1 MTDFHVFIEIEEKCV
16 DAPEAQEEKMWKW
29 WAIGEG
35 LMKTLSALFQKTVGI
50 VMGTL
55 EMGFLAAGII
65 GGMQALSGWIGRAA
79 FSSQEKKSPIFVDRK
94 TVATMIFLGF
104 LAGIFGTVLSI
115 YTFTLGAD
123 IGVRT
128 LLISFSVVPAAIAA
142 AYIWPST
149 DALNSRQK
157 AGIGVFILAMWAIL
171 DFPDVSLMANMD
183 AWVWLTLL
191 LAAANALGEL
201 VSRAAAAKAD
211 VWVNNIWIGSSTV
224 FFSIVG
230 LVLFFS
236 VNGWGSGINITPLF
250 MWSSIVI
257 GAIVVA
263 MVSFKILAYRGGG
276 TIALKKI
283 IVPGVY
289 LISALFAGVFVYGEP
304 LTVGKMVGVGLWFV
318 SVYLVDSKAGADLK
332 HVFPRMKTA

>member
-1 MTDFHVFIEIEEKCV
+1 MTDFYVFIEIDEKYET
-16 DAPEAQEEKMWKW
+16 APQAQEEKMWKW
-29 WAIGEG
+29 WAVGEG

-65 GGMQALSGWIGRAA
+65 GTMQALSGWIGRAS
-79 FSSQEKKSPIFVDRK
+79 FSSQEKSPIFVDRK

-128 LLISFSVVPAAIAA
+128 LLISFSIVPAAIAA

-149 DALNSRQK
+149 DSLSQRQIL
-157 AGIGVFILAMWAIL
+157 GIGVFVAAMWTIL
-171 DFPDVSLMANMD
+171 DFPDLGLMANMD

-224 FFSIVG
+224 FFSITG
-230 LVLFFS
+230 LLLFFS
-236 VNGWGSGINITPLF
+236 MNGWGSGINITPLF
-250 MWSSIVI
+250 IWSSIVI

-263 MVSFKILAYRGGG
+263 MASFKILAYRGGG

-289 LISALFAGVFVYGEP
+289 LISALFAGVLIYGEP

-318 SVYLVDSKAGADLK
+318 SVYLVDQKAASDLK
-332 HVFPRMKTA
+332 SVFSREATA